1 MLRRQTH
8 PILVI
13 EDNADLRESIS
24 EILALN
30 GFLASGVENGK
41 AALDMLEE
49 SQTPPA
55 LILLDLTMPVMD
67 GVTFLEHFKQTPR
80 FRKIPVLLMTAQ
92 EAPPASD
99 VAALLPKPFTP
110 RSLLSLVKQFLTR
123 RAECGVAVPAT
134 RI

>member
-1 MLRRQTH
+1 MRRLQTH

-13 EDNADLRESIS
+13 EDNSDLRESIS

-30 GFLASGVENGK
+30 GFLASAVENGK
-41 AALDMLEE
+41 AALDMLEQ

-67 GVTFLEHFKQTPR
+67 GVTFLKHFKQVPG

-92 EAPPASD
+92 EAPPALD
-99 VAALLPKPFTP
+99 VAAVLPKPFTS
-110 RSLLSLVKQFLTR
+110 RSLLSVVKRFFT
-123 RAECGVAVPAT
+123 
-134 RI
+134 